1 MSANPIVILSS
12 GKGRQ
17 SEAGKVSRTKF
28 VSTVNLLFCTDF
40 VLQVL
45 DLQKLPG
52 MITEDQDRLYPN
64 KADYNTWD
72 AYCLVCAG
80 PSLNPAKIPA
90 YDGQTQ
96 MLAEFPQLQVHASQ
110 FGWLDKHVGIPQDNV
125 PIKLGLY
132 DSQGDFEMPDNKLFC
147 PYPSYMQ
154 APREPHKQYGLTCH
168 AKCYQLLQDR
178 LGYTLQYQDVWPL
191 LDVANDDNTCLHS
204 EYGGMTEYQEQHTLY
219 KYIEEDH
226 AEWMLLDPT
235 TNEQN
240 AQRIMEVWKPLIV
253 HKNCPRLLSLYCTF
267 NRASKMM
274 TTQDNTGGKH
284 QEKDVLLWA
293 AMAAVPA
300 GVLRSIATKACLA
313 ADWQGS
319 AVNSA
324 AGSQQTT
331 EPYMQYVTR

>member
-1 MSANPIVILSS
+1 
-12 GKGRQ
+12 
-17 SEAGKVSRTKF
+17 
-28 VSTVNLLFCTDF
+28 
-40 VLQVL
+40 
-45 DLQKLPG
+45 
-52 MITEDQDRLYPN
+52 
-64 KADYNTWD
+64 
-72 AYCLVCAG
+72 
-80 PSLNPAKIPA
+80 
-90 YDGQTQ
+90 

-204 EYGGMTEYQEQHTLY
+204 EYGGMTEYQEQVCIKLPAYWCLIAVAPDVHHTKERKRMFISFCQPTRLIHASHDNDAHSKNMKLNVIASLVICFLQHTLY

-267 NRASKMM
+267 NRASEMM